1 MTAADRRRSL
11 LALAGLA
18 PATAVV
24 AAVALAPIAWA
35 AWLSLHEV
43 RLTLP
48 FSSPFVGLDHYA
60 GWLASPRFWGAL
72 RVTLAF
78 AAASVA
84 LELLLG
90 LGLALVLHRPI
101 RGRGVLRAAALVP
114 WALPTAAAALMW
126 GWMFHDRYG
135 VVNDLLVRAGLLDAP
150 LVWLGEPG
158 LAFAAIV
165 AADVWKT
172 TPYVALILL
181 AGLES
186 IDPGLYEAARI
197 DGAGPLR
204 RFTAVTLPLLVP
216 ALLVALLFRTLDAL
230 RLFDLVFVLTGG
242 GPGEGTTTLSLLVY
256 RTLFTELDFGRGS
269 ALAVLMAAVAALLAA
284 LYVRALRPRAEG

>member
-1 MTAADRRRSL
+1 MKHRL
-11 LALAGLA
+11 LAAAGLA

-24 AAVALAPIAWA
+24 AVVALAPIAWA
-35 AWLSLHEV
+35 VWLSLHEV
-43 RLTLP
+43 RLTVP
-48 FSSPFVGLDHYA
+48 FLRPFVGLDHYA
-60 GWLASPRFWGAL
+60 EWLASPRFWAAL

-78 AAASVA
+78 AAGSVA
-84 LELLLG
+84 LELILG
-90 LGLALVLHRPI
+90 LGLALVLHRPVRA
-101 RGRGVLRAAALVP
+101 RGLLRGAALVP
-114 WALPTAAAALMW
+114 WALPTAVAALMW

-135 VVNDLLVRAGLLDAP
+135 VVNDLLLRVGLLDAP
-150 LVWLGEPG
+150 LVWLGRPG
-158 LAFAAIV
+158 LALGAIV

-181 AGLES
+181 AGLQA

-204 RFTAVTLPLLVP
+204 RFTWITLPLLVP

-230 RLFDLVFVLTGG
+230 RIFDLAFVLTGG
-242 GPGEGTTTLSLLVY
+242 GPGGATTTLSLLVY
-256 RTLFTELDFGRGS
+256 RTLFTDLDFGRGS

>member
-1 MTAADRRRSL
+1 M
-11 LALAGLA
+11 
-18 PATAVV
+18 VV
-24 AAVALAPIAWA
+24 VVALAPIAWA

-48 FSSPFVGLDHYA
+48 FLRPFVGLEHYA
-60 GWLASPRFWGAL
+60 EWLASPRLWSAV
-72 RVTLAF
+72 RVTLTF
-78 AAASVA
+78 ATASVA

-90 LGLALVLHRPI
+90 LGLALVLQRPM
-101 RGRGVLRAAALVP
+101 RGRALLRGSALVP
-114 WALPTAAAALMW
+114 WALPTAVAALMW

-135 VVNDLLVRAGLLDAP
+135 VVNDLLLRAGLLDAP
-150 LVWLGEPG
+150 LVWLGEPR
-158 LAFAAIV
+158 LALAAIV

-181 AGLES
+181 AGLQA

-204 RFTAVTLPLLVP
+204 RFSAVTLPLLVP

-230 RLFDLVFVLTGG
+230 RVFDLVFVLTGG
-242 GPGEGTTTLSLLVY
+242 GPGGSTTTLSLLVY

-269 ALAVLMAAVAALLAA
+269 ALAVLVAALAALLAA
-284 LYVRALRPRAEG
+284 LYVRLLRPRADG